1 MGLFDIFKK
10 KATKKQEQEVTS
22 TPTATPFQTPPEV
35 PTNNDTSENYDIL
48 NEKFQGFAPVTGD
61 RNNDI
66 CSRFIKKGLEDYSN
80 NIFDENS
87 LSELTFDE
95 FCHIYSTIGWFI
107 EKVAPNLKEK
117 ATEYKKFLRK
127 KLLSMLS
134 TFPVYAIHTTVTKLP
149 YVAKDGS
156 LLLYSDKQMAEVT
169 IQNTPIDW
177 LEIREIASEEF
188 KAAFCEYFCTG
199 YKSININGQT
209 KVKIEDVY
217 EIKPLHTYGNIC
229 IEACARMIDYK
240 QTQAMIISKARK
252 EERNLTEDELK
263 RLKQQSYSVS
273 GAVINTSLLLPA
285 EIETGTVKN
294 ISVPSVSFEDGRK
307 FIGLF
312 TDQGA
317 INRYY
322 NKNVSCVSLPDLVSD
337 QYKQSKDDPSVS
349 GIIINPGREEYLMT
363 KEMLNQLFIIK

>member
-1 MGLFDIFKK
+1 
-10 KATKKQEQEVTS
+10 
-22 TPTATPFQTPPEV
+22 
-35 PTNNDTSENYDIL
+35 
-48 NEKFQGFAPVTGD
+48 
-61 RNNDI
+61 
-66 CSRFIKKGLEDYSN
+66 
-80 NIFDENS
+80 
-87 LSELTFDE
+87 
-95 FCHIYSTIGWFI
+95 
-107 EKVAPNLKEK
+107 
-117 ATEYKKFLRK
+117 
-127 KLLSMLS
+127 
-134 TFPVYAIHTTVTKLP
+134 
-149 YVAKDGS
+149 
-156 LLLYSDKQMAEVT
+156 
-169 IQNTPIDW
+169 
-177 LEIREIASEEF
+177 
-188 KAAFCEYFCTG
+188 
-199 YKSININGQT
+199 
-209 KVKIEDVY
+209 
-217 EIKPLHTYGNIC
+217 
-229 IEACARMIDYK
+229 MIDYK

-285 EIETGTVKN
+285 EIENGTVKN